1 MSQEIAI
8 PKRRIGR
15 GTSAAMVAVAL
26 VLDFAVIIILVAGF
40 VLSFSFLGVC
50 ADSELIKDTSK
61 HGMVLGALMN
71 LVTAGKCVLHAG
83 AAVFSLTAIIWT
95 FPAMAAMVSAI
106 AGVVSVLLFT
116 VWFAA
121 LRVSVMGLSYRRVM
135 VNLTTAVIESIP
147 GLNLLPMQTV
157 AVVLHIRITHKEDD
171 RKIKQAKSHAAAAE
185 AKRRQE
191 EAAWE
196 DAAYAV

>member
-1 MSQEIAI
+1 
-8 PKRRIGR
+8 
-15 GTSAAMVAVAL
+15 
-26 VLDFAVIIILVAGF
+26 
-40 VLSFSFLGVC
+40 
-50 ADSELIKDTSK
+50 
-61 HGMVLGALMN
+61 
-71 LVTAGKCVLHAG
+71 
-83 AAVFSLTAIIWT
+83 
-95 FPAMAAMVSAI
+95 MVSAI

-116 VWFAA
+116 FWFAA
-121 LRVSVMGLSYRRVM
+121 LRVHVMGLSFRRVM

-171 RKIKQAKSHAAAAE
+171 RKIKQAKVHVAE

-191 EAAWE
+191 EAVWE